1 MWCCQYGCLCAN
13 SSWQGQPYMQK
24 TFTAP
29 STKDTSS
36 DFVTLQMLHLLTNT
50 EVFSTLATMLYKIYR
65 TFSMNL
71 EYIQPII
78 TMDVLTETLTLKL
91 KLTLISSLYDAK
103 FWKELQFLAL
113 MSFIWHVWFW
123 NIKCLKVTHKSIIQ
137 LEEKTNAKNNRMNAL
152 SNSVYWAYIRQ

>member
-1 MWCCQYGCLCAN
+1 
-13 SSWQGQPYMQK
+13 MQK

-113 MSFIWHVWFW
+113 MSFI
-123 NIKCLKVTHKSIIQ
+123 
-137 LEEKTNAKNNRMNAL
+137 
-152 SNSVYWAYIRQ
+152 